1 MKRINQWQCWLRG
14 LWRSLPFFFTGYS
27 MSGHN
32 LIDTEKHENCTV
44 EISYCETC
52 GKMEMSWHKKPP
64 LIKQTFQPR
73 ITKKKAKTGLT
84 YCPVTDKV
92 GYPEA
97 LAKLKAERL
106 KKRTENGYLRAYH
119 CEFCPKWHLTH
130 HKNKLTMH

>member
-1 MKRINQWQCWLRG
+1 MKD
-14 LWRSLPFFFTGYS
+14 FTFRVLGWS
-27 MSGHN
+27 IRVSFKK
-32 LIDTEKHENCTV
+32 I
-44 EISYCETC
+44 IPETP
-52 GKMEMSWHKKPP
+52 PP

-73 ITKKKAKTGLT
+73 ITRKKRKTGLT